1 MHEWPRLIQGM
12 VDEIDRSILAHEE
25 ETLTLQ
31 RLSRDMGYSAYH
43 ATRKFRE
50 IAGIPLRDYLRR
62 RRLAFALKEVRDSD
76 RTLLDIA
83 VDYGF
88 SSHEAFTRAFKTLY
102 GVTPGVYRRDPRP
115 VVLRTKIHPF
125 DRYAFGM
132 GEIGMIKS
140 EQGVKTY
147 FVTIP
152 AHRYLHLRNYE
163 SNGYWDFWEKQS
175 TVPDGDCATVCGLLD
190 SIKGKLDDHGGSE
203 VNCGSGQIMAYLN
216 DPAGRLCDWGIP
228 RTECWGVRLP
238 ADYQGEV
245 PPQMILSEIPAGEYL
260 VFEHGPFDYEQENRT
275 VEERI
280 EKAMADFDFSG
291 TGYRLDTTPGR
302 IMYFYFNPEQ
312 YFKYIRPV
320 KRETGLTS
328 LV

>member
-1 MHEWPRLIQGM
+1 
-12 VDEIDRSILAHEE
+12 
-25 ETLTLQ
+25 
-31 RLSRDMGYSAYH
+31 
-43 ATRKFRE
+43 
-50 IAGIPLRDYLRR
+50 
-62 RRLAFALKEVRDSD
+62 
-76 RTLLDIA
+76 
-83 VDYGF
+83 
-88 SSHEAFTRAFKTLY
+88 
-102 GVTPGVYRRDPRP
+102 
-115 VVLRTKIHPF
+115 
-125 DRYAFGM
+125 
-132 GEIGMIKS
+132 
-140 EQGVKTY
+140 
-147 FVTIP
+147 
-152 AHRYLHLRNYE
+152 
-163 SNGYWDFWEKQS
+163 
-175 TVPDGDCATVCGLLD
+175 
-190 SIKGKLDDHGGSE
+190 
-203 VNCGSGQIMAYLN
+203 MAYLN
-216 DPAGRLCDWGIP
+216 DPAGRLCGWGIP

-238 ADYQGEV
+238 SDYQGEV